1 MGFGGVIEKEYE
13 SFIENIEK
21 DLINDK
27 TLKDEI
33 NNEKFKNS
41 LKEIINEDIDIVL
54 ELIQIIFQ
62 MTNVNNIS

>member
-54 ELIQIIFQ
+54 ELIQIIF
-62 MTNVNNIS
+62 